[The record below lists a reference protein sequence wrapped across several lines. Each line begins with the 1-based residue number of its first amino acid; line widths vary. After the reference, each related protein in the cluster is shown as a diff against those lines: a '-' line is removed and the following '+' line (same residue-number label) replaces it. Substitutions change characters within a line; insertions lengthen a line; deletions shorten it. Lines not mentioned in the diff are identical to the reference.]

1 MGMKSVPTR
10 YDRPIPRKA
19 LQQVYDMACEMSH
32 ASTYAV
38 GDDTGNITGTDP
50 DVLAA
55 LAAVKRHFNLKGK
68 P

>member
-1 MGMKSVPTR
+1 MTDPKTLA
-10 YDRPIPRKA
+10 A

-32 ASTYAV
+32 SNSYAEV
-38 GDDTGNITGTDP
+38 DEDGEDLGTDP

-55 LAAVKRHFNLKGK
+55 LDRVRRHFNLRGE